1 MRLHWKLML
10 TYVSVVV
17 MVMASVHVYLDRS
30 MHTFLVSH
38 LTEALT
44 RELRL
49 ARSVVTRFEIKNGAS
64 FDSLADELGQQLGV
78 RVTLIDAQGHVLG
91 DSAVPVDEIQNMHNH
106 ADRPEVQT
114 AWQKGQGKRVRYSE
128 TLGTDMLY
136 VAATLPG
143 LLDGRMILRL
153 AMPLRAVGEMKKP
166 ISRAIWMASAFGLV
180 LALLLA
186 YGSSRYVSR
195 PIVDMTRVARDV
207 ASGIYTPRHPEG
219 ATSLEL
225 QDLASALD
233 EMRRQI
239 QGRIGQITLEKSRLE
254 AVLASIT
261 EGILVTE
268 QSGRVSIANRAFGSL
283 FGVSQDPVGRMP
295 IELVRQREVQ
305 DAIEQTME
313 TGKVV
318 FLDLMLSDG
327 LERYL
332 DVHVAP
338 ILQEDTCVGSVT
350 VFYDITELRR
360 LERIRKDFVANV
372 SHELRTPLTT
382 IKGCAATLADG
393 ALEDKEAAKRFVDMI
408 NNHADRLHDL
418 VEDVLD
424 LSRMESGTLVVES
437 EMHSVQ
443 EMVNGAVD
451 QVQIR
456 STEKNID
463 LQVSLDGQLYVC
475 CDYKL
480 IEQALVNLLDN
491 AVKYTPEGGTVR
503 VVANQFSKE
512 DVGRFGLKIAPG
524 LEDVKKASARGSG
537 KRIAIEVQDTGVG
550 VPLASIS
557 RIFERF
563 YRVDQGRTRAI
574 GGTGLGLSIVRHI
587 MEAHGERVYVKSEE
601 GRGTTFGLTLPV
613 V

>member
-1 MRLHWKLML
+1 MRLHWKLMF
-10 TYVSVVV
+10 TYISVVV
-17 MVMASVHVYLDRS
+17 VVMASVQVYLDRA

-38 LTEALT
+38 LTDTLT

-49 ARSVVTRFEIKNGAS
+49 ARSVVTRYELKDGAS
-64 FDSLADELGQQLGV
+64 FDALADELGQQLGV
-78 RVTLIDAQGHVLG
+78 RVTLIDSEGTVLG
-91 DSAVPVDEIQNMHNH
+91 DSAVLVDEVRNMQNH

-114 AWQKGQGKRVRYSE
+114 AWQKGQGQRVRYSE

-143 LLDGRMILRL
+143 LLQGRMILRL

-166 ISRAIWMASAFGLV
+166 ISRAIWVASAFGLA

-195 PIVDMTRVARDV
+195 PIVDMTRIARDV
-207 ASGIYTPRHPEG
+207 ASGIYTPRHPQG
-219 ATSLEL
+219 VTSQEL

-268 QSGRVSIANRAFGSL
+268 QSGRVSMANRAFGNL
-283 FGVSQDPVGRMP
+283 FGVSQDAVGRMP
-295 IELVRQREVQ
+295 IEVVRQREVQ
-305 DAIEQTME
+305 EAIEKTME
-313 TGKVV
+313 TGQVV
-318 FLDLMLSDG
+318 FLDLTLSDG

-338 ILQEDTCVGSVT
+338 ILQEGVCVGSVT

-393 ALEDKEAAKRFVDMI
+393 ALDDKEAAIRFVDMI

-424 LSRMESGTLVVES
+424 LSRMESGTLVLES

-451 QVQIR
+451 QVKTR
-456 STEKNID
+456 SMEKNID
-463 LQVSLDGQLYVC
+463 LQVLLDTPVHVC

-491 AVKYTPEGGTVR
+491 AVKYTPEGGTVT
-503 VVANQFSKE
+503 VVANHFTKA
-512 DVGRFGLKIAPG
+512 DIGRSDLKVAPG
-524 LEDVKKASARGSG
+524 LDIKTESVRDSG

-550 VPLASIS
+550 IPLASIS

-601 GRGTTFGLTLPV
+601 GRGTTFGLTLPLV
-613 V
+613 